1 MIMFK
6 RILYKDYYIISLKR
20 MLFRDINGNLVEIN
34 KYDFNNDKAYYQ
46 KIMEIKQV
54 FTKLTESKYPNYST
68 YIINNTLKETAN
80 YKNK

>member
-1 MIMFK
+1 
-6 RILYKDYYIISLKR
+6 